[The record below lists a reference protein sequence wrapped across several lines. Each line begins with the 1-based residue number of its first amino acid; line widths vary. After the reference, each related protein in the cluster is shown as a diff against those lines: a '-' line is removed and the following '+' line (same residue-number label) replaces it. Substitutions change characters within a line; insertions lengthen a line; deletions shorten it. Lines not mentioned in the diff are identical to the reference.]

1 MIIDNGTTPVIVF
14 KLVTAADVTAPLTG
28 VTPDVEISK
37 AGGTFATATNSPSEI
52 GYGWYKITLTATE
65 TGTNGLIIFRAAHA
79 SAYDEWEDLHEV
91 RTAQV
96 TTGLD
101 LSDAAKLEIAYAVLR
116 ADLANARDETGGHV
130 DTLTERSLLGAASMD
145 VNATET
151 DSGANQLVV
160 YEEDDTT
167 EFFRQDLT
175 TTTSSVN
182 PVTGRTPV

>member
-37 AGGTFATATNSPSEI
+37 AGGAFATATNSPSEI

-65 TGTNGLIIFRAAHA
+65 TGTNGLIIFRAGHA

-91 RTAQV
+91 RTAQI

-101 LSDAAKLEIAYAVLR
+101 LSDAAKKEIAYAVWR
-116 ADLANARDETGGHV
+116 ADFANVRAETGGHV
-130 DTLTERSLLGAASMD
+130 DTLTDRSGLGSACMD
-145 VNATET
+145 VNKTET

-160 YEEDDTT
+160 YEEDGET
-167 EFFRQDLT
+167 EFFRQDLVIT
-175 TTTSSVN
+175 ESTVN

>member
-37 AGGTFATATNSPSEI
+37 AGGAFATATNSPTEI

-65 TGTNGLIIFRAAHA
+65 TGTNGLIIFRAGHA

-101 LSDAAKLEIAYAVLR
+101 LSDAAKKDIAYAVLR
-116 ADLANARDETGGHV
+116 ADMASARADSGGHV
-130 DTLTERSLLGAASMD
+130 DTETDRSLLGALAMD
-145 VNATET
+145 VNRTAT

-160 YEEDDTT
+160 YEEDGTT
-167 EFFRQDLT
+167 EFFRQGLVT
-175 TTTSSVN
+175 TASSVD